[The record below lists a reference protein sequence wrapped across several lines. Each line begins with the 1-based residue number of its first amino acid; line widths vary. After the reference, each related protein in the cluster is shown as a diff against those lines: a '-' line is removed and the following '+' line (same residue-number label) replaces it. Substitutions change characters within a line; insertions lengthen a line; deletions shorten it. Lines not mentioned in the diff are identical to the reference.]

1 MAETNDYQA
10 HSISLP
16 WAQPNS
22 VVMLSGNRFPF
33 NANQDYQMPGE
44 KWANIK
50 DNPQA
55 ITEVL
60 QWFIKDH
67 YSYQLPRILA
77 LERYYQGDNDI
88 HYWQSDKAD
97 NRADNRIAS
106 GLPRYITN
114 LRVGYQ
120 FGNPIKYAYTNPD
133 NEDDTGEDL
142 TDIIESFNSRNDIGY
157 HEKVMGKNLN
167 NTGRA
172 FELVYIREGTNE
184 PAIKAVDPANAFIVY
199 DTTIENHSLFAV
211 RYYMANFMDKITY
224 YVEVYTDS
232 NVFYYTSE
240 NSPFGDYEFTKQVK
254 HYFATVPLSEY
265 KLNDERLGAWEPKL
279 DEIDAYD
286 KSLSEMSNSQEDFS
300 NAILAISG
308 DVDTGDDDEEDSD
321 AVSSTDKVDLLKLI
335 LFLKPSVVPN
345 PSGTNTVVPT
355 DAKYITK
362 ALDSGSWQIYVK
374 QLLADVHKDTNTPD
388 VSDENFAS
396 NATGVAMSYKLWGS
410 DQERA
415 TQQSLYTRGL
425 MRRLRLLAVYWFK
438 ISSIKT
444 VDEVENVK
452 ISYTP
457 NLPKNDAEIMTNIQ
471 ALNSLNGSISQETIR
486 EQVEPVTG
494 VPADQEKQRID
505 SQGETNTQDNLDF
518 MNKIKGTD
526 QDKADSLGTLDDQL
540 TGGGEDDNKP
550 S

>member
-1 MAETNDYQA
+1 MAETNDFQA

-16 WAQPNS
+16 WAQHNS
-22 VVMLSGNRFPF
+22 LLMLSGDRFPF
-33 NANQDYQMPGE
+33 NANQDYQMPAE
-44 KWANIK
+44 KWEASKNNSQEIAK
-50 DNPQA
+50 
-55 ITEVL
+55 VL

-88 HYWQSDKAD
+88 HYWRSDKAN

-120 FGNPIKYAYTNPD
+120 FGNPVKYAYTNPD
-133 NEDDTGEDL
+133 NDADTGEDL
-142 TDIIESFNSRNDIGY
+142 TDIIEGFNSRNDIGY

-172 FELVYIREGTNE
+172 FELVYIREGTNDA
-184 PAIKAVDPANAFIVY
+184 AIKAIDPANAFVVY

-211 RYYMANFMDKITY
+211 RYYMSTFMDRITY

-240 NSPFGDYEFTKQVK
+240 NSPFGEYKFIKQVPHFFGK
-254 HYFATVPLSEY
+254 VPLSEY

-286 KSLSEMSNSQEDFS
+286 KSLSEMANSQEDFS

-308 DVDTGDDDEEDSD
+308 DIDTGDDDEDDDE
-321 AVSSTDKVDLLKLI
+321 VSSADKVDLLKLI
-335 LFLKPSVVPN
+335 LFLKPSIVSN

-362 ALDSGSWQIYVK
+362 ALDATSWQTYVK

-457 NLPKNDAEIMTNIQ
+457 NLPKNDSEIMTNIQ

-494 VPADQEKQRID
+494 VPADQEKQRVD
-505 SQGETNTQDNLDF
+505 SQGETNTKDNLKY
-518 MNKIKGTD
+518 MIGLKGTD
-526 QDKADSLGTLDDQL
+526 QDKADVLGTSAEPL
-540 TGGGEDDNKP
+540 TGGGTDDNKP

>member
-1 MAETNDYQA
+1 MAETNDFQA

-16 WAQPNS
+16 WAQHNS
-22 VVMLSGNRFPF
+22 LLMLSGDRFPF
-33 NANQDYQMPGE
+33 NANQDYQMPAE
-44 KWANIK
+44 KWEAIK
-50 DNPQA
+50 NNSQE
-55 ITEVL
+55 ITKVL

-133 NEDDTGEDL
+133 NNTDTGEDL
-142 TDIIESFNSRNDIGY
+142 TDIIEGFNSRNDIGY

-172 FELVYIREGTNE
+172 FELVYIREGTNDA
-184 PAIKAVDPANAFIVY
+184 AIKAIDPANAFVVY

-211 RYYMANFMDKITY
+211 RYYMSTFMDRITY

-240 NSPFGDYEFTKQVK
+240 NSPFGEYKFIKQVPHFFGK
-254 HYFATVPLSEY
+254 VPLSEY

-286 KSLSEMSNSQEDFS
+286 KSLSEMANSQEDFS

-308 DVDTGDDDEEDSD
+308 DIDIGDDDEDDDE
-321 AVSSTDKVDLLKLI
+321 VSSTDKVDLLKLI
-335 LFLKPSVVPN
+335 LFLKPSIVPN

-362 ALDSGSWQIYVK
+362 ALDATSWQTYVK

-457 NLPKNDAEIMTNIQ
+457 NLPKNDSEIMTNIQ
-471 ALNSLNGSISQETIR
+471 ALNGLNGSISQETIR

-494 VPADQEKQRID
+494 VPADQEKQRVD
-505 SQGETNTQDNLDF
+505 SQGETNTKDNLNY
-518 MNKIKGTD
+518 MIGLKGTD
-526 QDKADSLGTLDDQL
+526 QDKADALGTSDEPL
-540 TGGGEDDNKP
+540 TGGGTDDNKP